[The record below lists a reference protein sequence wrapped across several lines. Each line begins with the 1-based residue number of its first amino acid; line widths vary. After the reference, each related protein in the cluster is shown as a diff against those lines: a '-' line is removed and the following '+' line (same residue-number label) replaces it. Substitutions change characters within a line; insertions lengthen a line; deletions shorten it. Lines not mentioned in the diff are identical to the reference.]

1 MVADVLGV
9 LASLAAALAVAFPLG
24 GLLKQ
29 HPVLFYTVAAAVVIA
44 YTVQLHGAEFALSA
58 QVFMQPL
65 RKGYA
70 ATFLLALVMFTGALP
85 ERSAVRHRLRSV
97 RAELSIL
104 SLILYLPHVLTFLPS
119 YLTRLGML
127 LLLGN
132 VMSVS
137 IVLALALT
145 AIYVLLAVLS
155 LRGVRA
161 RMPYGVWK
169 AIQRLSYLMVALLVV
184 HIWLAVGKSA
194 LFGAFSDMRLALALY
209 TVLAMAYAVLRL
221 CKAWSSRCQ

>member
-9 LASLAAALAVAFPLG
+9 LASLAVALVVAFPLG
-24 GLLKQ
+24 GLLKR
-29 HPVLFYTVAAAVVIA
+29 HPVPFYTVAVAVVVA
-44 YTVQLHGAEFALSA
+44 YMVQLHGVEFALSA
-58 QVFMQPL
+58 QAFMQPL

-119 YLTRLGML
+119 YLPRLGML
-127 LLLGN
+127 LSLGN

-137 IVLALALT
+137 IVLALVLT
-145 AIYVLLAVLS
+145 AIYALLAVLS
-155 LRGVRA
+155 LRDVRA

-169 AIQRLSYLMVALLVV
+169 VIQRLSYLMVALLVV

-194 LFGAFSDMRLALALY
+194 LFGTSSDMRFALALY
-209 TVLAMAYAVLRL
+209 TALAVVYAALRVRR
-221 CKAWSSRCQ
+221 AWSSRRQ